1 MGVRGT
7 AISVAGYG
15 AAALFVIAGL
25 GAGMLFAASVAP
37 TPDPPATVSEPVSVS
52 TTGTPAIGPD
62 SADERVGTDDTGP
75 VAPPDGPGD
84 GSPPTPTPTFVPE
97 ATLTSTPTT
106 PTVPPNV
113 TVSGD
118 TRQFTF
124 TITAIDECG
133 SRCRDVTAR
142 LENTGDAVSD
152 VSLESTLYAGGA
164 GDDAVWSDT
173 QRVGDLDAESSTTVT
188 SRISVGY
195 LDGAK
200 LCGADRA
207 TMVTTVQSTDHEQTF
222 TTHPEVC

>member
-1 MGVRGT
+1 VGYAAAGLFV
-7 AISVAGYG
+7 VAG
-15 AAALFVIAGL
+15 I

-37 TPDPPATVSEPVSVS
+37 TPDQPATVSDPEVEYTVGQAS
-52 TTGTPAIGPD
+52 TRGRVDDQLDNSTEVD
-62 SADERVGTDDTGP
+62 SATNSKRVSGE
-75 VAPPDGPGD
+75 
-84 GSPPTPTPTFVPE
+84 SPPTPTPTFAPE
-97 ATLTSTPTT
+97 ATLTPTATT

-124 TITAIDECG
+124 TITAIEECG
-133 SRCRDVTAR
+133 SRCRDVTAL
-142 LENTGDAVSD
+142 LENTGEAVSD
-152 VSLESTLYAGGA
+152 VTLESTLYAGGT

-173 QRVGDLDAESSTTVT
+173 QRVGALDAESSTTVT

-195 LDGAK
+195 LEGAK